1 MASDLVEASM
11 NTQPANISVIEPV
24 GQALEHVNRLLFQPF
39 DLKKWFVIG
48 FCAWLAYLGE
58 GGGGGSGGNFDRHNR
73 DSLGSQ
79 FEQARDY
86 LMSNLAWIV
95 PLAIAVFLFILAL
108 WVLLTWLNSRGRF
121 MFLHCVARNTA
132 EVVRPWKTYASEG
145 NSLWLFRL
153 ILGGV
158 GFIVMMPLVAA
169 LVAGVLMMVNRGKAG
184 ALGIVVFLCALLL
197 LLGFALALF
206 LVKKLTSDF
215 VVPIM
220 YLRRRK
226 CLECWGE
233 FRRLLSGNLLHF
245 VLYLLFQIVLGMVIV
260 MLVLAIVLATCC
272 CAGCLLCLPYLGTVL
287 LLPVLAFER
296 SYSLF
301 YLAQF
306 GTELDVFCPPVED
319 IKDSIEEG
327 RP

>member
-1 MASDLVEASM
+1 M
-11 NTQPANISVIEPV
+11 NTKPANISVIEPV

-58 GGGGGSGGNFDRHNR
+58 GGGGGGGGNFGHDRHNE
-73 DSLGSQ
+73 SLGSQ
-79 FEQARDY
+79 LDNARNY

-95 PLAIAVFLFILAL
+95 PLAIAIVLLILVL
-108 WVLLTWLNSRGRF
+108 WVLFTWLNSRGRF

-153 ILGGV
+153 VLGAV
-158 GFIVMMPLVAA
+158 GFIITMPLVVA
-169 LVAGVLMMVNRGKAG
+169 LVAGLVMMVDRGGAG

-197 LLGFALALF
+197 LLGFGLGLF
-206 LVKKLTSDF
+206 LVRKLTCDF

-226 CLECWGE
+226 CVECWGE
-233 FRRLLSGNLLHF
+233 FKRLLSEHLLQF
-245 VLYLLFQIVLGMVIV
+245 VLYLLFQIVLGMVIL
-260 MLVLAIVLATCC
+260 MIVLAVVLATCC
-272 CAGCLLCLPYLGTVL
+272 CAGCLMCLPYLGTVL
-287 LLPVLAFER
+287 LLPILAFER

-301 YLAQF
+301 FLAQF
-306 GTELDVFCPPVED
+306 GTEYDVF
-319 IKDSIEEG
+319 
-327 RP
+327 RPLTPDTSPAVA